1 MVTPMIEFPL
11 ILERKGNPYK
21 WVSLHPDADTLTVPK
36 IFGEG
41 ANYIFTG
48 NGDCYDLVWLDAN
61 TPLAKLS
68 CLNFTHWFTKPIKN
82 SDILDNHTCPILM
95 DHGVEYLVRIKERW
109 HFIST
114 ESLLRDNL
122 PINYWVKEKELF
134 PIR

>member
-1 MVTPMIEFPL
+1 MFTPKIEFPL
-11 ILERKGNPYK
+11 ILERQGNPYK
-21 WVSLHPDADTLTVPK
+21 WVSLHPDVDTLTVPK
-36 IFGEG
+36 ILGDG

-48 NGDCYDLVWLDAN
+48 NGDFYELVWLDAN

-68 CLNFTHWFTKPIKN
+68 CLNCTHWFTKPIKN
-82 SDILDNHTCPILM
+82 DDILDNHTCPICM

-114 ESLLRDNL
+114 ESLLRDYL
-122 PINYWVKEKELF
+122 PIKYWAKETELF

>member
-1 MVTPMIEFPL
+1 MFTPKIEFPL

-21 WVSLHPDADTLTVPK
+21 WVSLHPDADALNVPK
-36 IFGEG
+36 LFGDG

-48 NGDCYDLVWLDAN
+48 NGDCYDLVWIDAN

-68 CLNFTHWFTKPIKN
+68 SLNFTHWFTKPIKN
-82 SDILDNHTCPILM
+82 SDILDNHTCPICM
-95 DHGVEYLVRIKERW
+95 DHGVEYLVRIKEKW

-114 ESLLRDNL
+114 ESLLRDNI
-122 PINYWVKEKELF
+122 PIKYWVNATELF

>member
-1 MVTPMIEFPL
+1 MFTPKIEFPL

-21 WVSLHPDADTLTVPK
+21 WVSLHPDADALNVPK
-36 IFGEG
+36 LFGDG

-48 NGDCYDLVWLDAN
+48 NGDCYDLVWIDAN

-68 CLNFTHWFTKPIKN
+68 SLNFTHWFTKPIKN
-82 SDILDNHTCPILM
+82 SDILDNHSCPICM
-95 DHGVEYLVRIKERW
+95 DHGVDYLVRIKEKW

-114 ESLLRDNL
+114 ESLLRDNI
-122 PINYWVKEKELF
+122 PIKYWVNATELF

>member
-1 MVTPMIEFPL
+1 MFTPKIEFPL
-11 ILERKGNPYK
+11 ILERQGNPYK

-36 IFGEG
+36 ILGDG

-48 NGDCYDLVWLDAN
+48 NGDFYELVWLDAN

-68 CLNFTHWFTKPIKN
+68 CLNCTHWFTKPIKN
-82 SDILDNHTCPILM
+82 DDILDNHTCPICM

-114 ESLLRDNL
+114 ESLLRDYL
-122 PINYWVKEKELF
+122 PIKYWAKETELF

>member
-21 WVSLHPDADTLTVPK
+21 WVSLHPDADTLNVPK
-36 IFGEG
+36 LFGEG

-48 NGDCYDLVWLDAN
+48 NGDCYDLVWIDAN
-61 TPLAKLS
+61 TPLVKLS

-82 SDILDNHTCPILM
+82 SDILDNHICPICM
-95 DHGVEYLVRIKERW
+95 DYGVEYLVRIKEKW

-114 ESLLRDNL
+114 ESLLRDHL
-122 PINYWVKEKELF
+122 PIKYWVKETELF

>member
-36 IFGEG
+36 ILGDG

-48 NGDCYDLVWLDAN
+48 NGDFYELVWLDAN

-68 CLNFTHWFTKPIKN
+68 CLNCTHWFTKPIKN
-82 SDILDNHTCPILM
+82 DDILDNHTCPICM

-114 ESLLRDNL
+114 ESLLRDYL
-122 PINYWVKEKELF
+122 PIKYWAKETELF